1 MIRCWWSAPTLD
13 FSKMGATSY
22 WAGAT
27 SLWRVLIGT
36 PRRASSRSTSIMQA
50 STRSGMDPK

>member
-1 MIRCWWSAPTLD
+1 MVRCWWSEPTLE
-13 FSKMGATSY
+13 FSKIGATSY

-36 PRRASSRSTSIMQA
+36 PSLASSRFGLEHAREDALGI
-50 STRSGMDPK
+50 DPK

>member
-1 MIRCWWSAPTLD
+1 MFE
-13 FSKMGATSY
+13 FSKIGATSY

-36 PRRASSRSTSIMQA
+36 PSFASSFSVSIMHA
-50 STRSGMDPK
+50 STRSGIDPK